1 MRSAPANPVLA
12 SRDLS
17 PTPAVPPAAPTEQFQ
32 TEISAYVNVGG
43 KLFIIS
49 SGGGSTLQVTDA
61 SNPAAPAAPQRT
73 SLGAYNSQAVATFGN
88 LVAVA
93 LSPSTYGTAAGL
105 GRVRFYQIDQTG
117 GLTLVRDVE
126 AGYLPDSIAFS
137 ADGTKLVIANEG
149 EPIANY
155 VTDRPGSIGIIDIS
169 GQAGNQSFTYTD
181 LGFAGV
187 TLPTG
192 IRISGPAG
200 TNQTADIEPEFVSIL
215 GNYAYVTL
223 QENNGVAKVNL
234 NTKRIESVFALGTV
248 DYRNLLVDLS
258 DRDGPAVA
266 PSTTGTALIKPVL
279 GQAYEGLRM
288 ADGIAAFSTRGTDY
302 FITANEGDG
311 REYGSGTSTD
321 EARGS
326 GSDRVKRITD
336 DATVGSADRITT
348 FGSRSV
354 SIFNASTGALVW
366 DSGSTL
372 QTIAIAAGVYDDT
385 RSDDKGVEPEGVVV
399 KELNGRTYAI
409 VSMERTTKSMLAVFD
424 ITNPAAVSFV
434 TSTVLASSL
443 SPEGLLVIDAKDSP
457 TKRDLLVVSNEVSN
471 TLDFLDL
478 GALVAAPEVAG
489 AGTFT
494 PTMLKDVA
502 GGPELKITSL
512 ITNGEFTDGTTPG
525 SVYVPPGIFDGMGSY
540 SNGDGTYTLLVN
552 NEVGSTVAYGYS
564 VEGLDPV
571 VYGSRINS
579 FIVDIDAD
587 DNAANGF
594 QSRIVSGGLAYDKV
608 IGNDKNGF
616 DRFCAAELVGANS
629 FGTGKG
635 FADLTY
641 LTGEETSSTTYTG
654 APAGGAFYSLDVRNK
669 DLYQVEGFGRAG
681 FESAVLI
688 DTGNRNTVAVVLLDD
703 QSGVSGVPLYM
714 WVGEKKEGGYLE
726 RNGMA
731 KGNGSLYAWKPSSL
745 PDVNSNGADTKDL
758 NALPGS
764 TPVSGSWV
772 RLGSG
777 TDVALKSATEL
788 RNLAF
793 GLGAHSFVRIED
805 GAVNPLNGQQLM
817 FATTGGLF
825 TGGSPDDNYGN
836 VYTMSFTDAFGADGK
851 LAPTGS
857 SSLRV
862 IADADRLTEPT
873 IGLRSPDNLTW
884 SADGYAY
891 IQEDK
896 STTFGTQE
904 ASIWKLNPNNI
915 DPLTGLAS
923 LERWAQIDRAAVP
936 SIYGQSDSAPT
947 DVGNWESSGIH
958 DVSSIYGATAGS
970 YFISDIQAHS
980 LTNGNING
988 SGYLAEGGQIDL
1000 IQQIRMPLV

>member
-1 MRSAPANPVLA
+1 MSSAPANPLLA
-12 SRDLS
+12 SKNLS
-17 PTPAVPPAAPTEQFQ
+17 TTPAATVDKQKEQFQ

-43 KLFIIS
+43 KFFIIS
-49 SGGGSTLQVTDA
+49 SGGGTTLQVTDA
-61 SNPAAPAAPQRT
+61 SNPSAPAAPLRT
-73 SLGAYNSQAVATFGN
+73 SLGTYESTAVAAFGT

-93 LSPSTYGTAAGL
+93 LTPTDYGTAAGL
-105 GRVRFYQIDQTG
+105 GRVRFYRIDQTG
-117 GLTLVRDVE
+117 TLTLVSDVA

-137 ADGTKLVIANEG
+137 ADGKKLVIANEG
-149 EPIANY
+149 QPIADY
-155 VTDRPGSIGIIDIS
+155 AIDRPGSIGIIDINGATGS
-169 GQAGNQSFTYTD
+169 ETFTYTD
-181 LGFAGV
+181 LGFTSAV
-187 TLPTG
+187 TLPSSG
-192 IRISGPAG
+192 IRLSGPG
-200 TNQTADIEPEFVSIL
+200 TTPPPPLADIEPEYVSIL
-215 GNYAYVTL
+215 GSYAYVTL

-234 NTKRIESVFALGTV
+234 NTKTIESVFALGTV
-248 DYRNLLVDLS
+248 DYSNLLVDLS
-258 DRDGPAVA
+258 DVG
-266 PSTTGTALIKPVL
+266 GKLIKPVL

-288 ADGIAAFSTRGTDY
+288 PDGIAAFSKGGTDY
-302 FITANEGDG
+302 FITANEGDA
-311 REYGSGTSTD
+311 REYGTYVDDTYRAAGTN
-321 EARGS
+321 
-326 GSDRVKRITD
+326 VKRLLD
-336 DATVGSADRITT
+336 DAAVGSSKTTT

-354 SIFNASTGALVW
+354 SIFNATTGALVW

-372 QTIAIAAGVYDDT
+372 QTIAIAAGLYDDG

-409 VSMERTTKSMLAVFD
+409 VSMERTTKAMLAVFD

-434 TSTVLASSL
+434 TSTVLASSV

-471 TLDFLDL
+471 SLDVLDL
-478 GALVAAPEVAG
+478 GAMIAAAPVAG
-489 AGTFT
+489 AGTFKS
-494 PTMLKDVA
+494 TMLKDVA
-502 GGPELKITSL
+502 GGPALTITSL
-512 ITNGEFTDGTTPG
+512 LTNGEFTNGSTPG

-552 NEVGSTVAYGYS
+552 NEVGSTVSYGYS

-608 IGNDKNGF
+608 TSNDKNGF

-629 FGTGKG
+629 FGNGKG

-641 LTGEETSSTTYTG
+641 LTGEETSASTYTG
-654 APAGGAFYSLDVRNK
+654 APAGGAFYALDVRNK
-669 DLYQVEGFGRAG
+669 DLYEVEGFGRAG

-688 DTGNRNTVAVVLLDD
+688 DTGSKKTVAVVLLDD
-703 QSGVSGVPLYM
+703 QSGISGVPLYL
-714 WVGEKKEGGYLE
+714 WVGDKTAGGYLE
-726 RNGMA
+726 LNGMA
-731 KGNGSLYAWKPSSL
+731 KANGSLYAWKPSSL
-745 PDVNSNGADTKDL
+745 PDVNGNGADTKDL
-758 NALPGS
+758 NALMGS

-772 RLGSG
+772 KLGTG
-777 TDVALKSATEL
+777 AEVATKSATEL
-788 RNLAF
+788 RTLAF

-825 TGGSPDDNYGN
+825 TGGSPDDMYGN
-836 VYTMSFTDAFGADGK
+836 VYTISFTDAFGADGK

-862 IADADRLTEPT
+862 IADADRLTTPIT
-873 IGLRSPDNLTW
+873 GLRSPDNLTW

-896 STTFGTQE
+896 STTFGTEE
-904 ASIWKLNPNNI
+904 ASIWKLNPTNI

-923 LERWAQIDRAAVP
+923 LERWAQIDRTTVP

-970 YFISDIQAHS
+970 YFIGDIQAHS
-980 LTNGNING
+980 LGGGNIIG
-988 SGYLAEGGQIDL
+988 SGYLAEGGQINL
-1000 IQQIRMPLV
+1000 IRQSQGII